1 MNNRLIF
8 LVVFFIIFS
17 ACVMLYLNRSK
28 EGYVTQEFISVD
40 KPWPTNPGQ
49 QWDWNTEYAISQ
61 ENTSIVVNI
70 ELEPIARVPSDKTYL
85 DIKIGENKQYISG
98 ADLVNASKSNSS
110 SFGIV
115 VPKGKI
121 NMSIRLL
128 VAQGDPPIVIKYLR
142 VYADNIKPQE
152 AVLSTERDEA
162 IIFTGTIPSAE
173 QFAAF
178 KSVLASTDLS
188 PADQNTTMN
197 AVTGFLSKQM
207 NDLQFK
213 LLIEP
218 LGSKLTGQDKSK
230 IEMALTR
237 LIEGKPITTV
247 PAAPSVV
254 PTASAPASS
263 STTSSSSSA
272 PLLVSQSS
280 VVSTESVVP
289 PISKTSIV
297 STGSVPVSNTA
308 SASSCP
314 PCPVCTVKSGGLCS
328 IM

>member
-115 VPKGKI
+115 VPKCI
-121 NMSIRLL
+121 HFEILFN
-128 VAQGDPPIVIKYLR
+128 
-142 VYADNIKPQE
+142 
-152 AVLSTERDEA
+152 
-162 IIFTGTIPSAE
+162 
-173 QFAAF
+173 
-178 KSVLASTDLS
+178 
-188 PADQNTTMN
+188 
-197 AVTGFLSKQM
+197 
-207 NDLQFK
+207 
-213 LLIEP
+213 
-218 LGSKLTGQDKSK
+218 
-230 IEMALTR
+230 
-237 LIEGKPITTV
+237 
-247 PAAPSVV
+247 
-254 PTASAPASS
+254 
-263 STTSSSSSA
+263 
-272 PLLVSQSS
+272 
-280 VVSTESVVP
+280 
-289 PISKTSIV
+289 
-297 STGSVPVSNTA
+297 
-308 SASSCP
+308 
-314 PCPVCTVKSGGLCS
+314 
-328 IM
+328 